1 MRLTLAV
8 TIGIYLILIFALAL
22 MARRRV
28 KTEEDY
34 LVAGRRLPLPLA
46 TATLLAT
53 WFGAGTLLTATDE
66 IRAEGLRVTALE
78 PYGAG
83 LCLILAGLFF
93 ARPLWEMKLCTV
105 SDLYRNKFGTRAETL
120 SVLITVPGYIGWIAV
135 QLVALAGIAQLFFEI
150 PPSVSIPVIALITT
164 VYTLIGGMWSVTIT
178 DAVQM
183 ALIIPGLF
191 VLGHA
196 VLAGSG
202 DGGLVEGF
210 RQIRQSVDPE
220 DLVLIPRDT
229 MRELVGWVSVLAV
242 SALGNLPGQD
252 LFQRVFASKSARVA
266 RNACLI
272 SGALY
277 IVLGTIPAFLGVAAK
292 VILPEETLESVL
304 LVLAVRFLS
313 PAMTVILTISLVSV
327 ILSTVDSAI
336 LAPAATLARN
346 GLRRYVPDRISSLT
360 LSRFSVVLIG
370 VSSTVV
376 ALWGENAYGLLEESY
391 ALGLVG
397 LFVPFFVGVFLRALD
412 EGSAIRAMGT
422 GMLIWTIQFFVETD
436 LPIDLIAVLAGFA
449 VYFTHI
455 RVLARSA
462 R

>member
-1 MRLTLAV
+1 ML
-8 TIGIYLILIFALAL
+8 
-22 MARRRV
+22 
-28 KTEEDY
+28 
-34 LVAGRRLPLPLA
+34 
-46 TATLLAT
+46 
-53 WFGAGTLLTATDE
+53 
-66 IRAEGLRVTALE
+66 
-78 PYGAG
+78 
-83 LCLILAGLFF
+83 
-93 ARPLWEMKLCTV
+93 
-105 SDLYRNKFGTRAETL
+105 
-120 SVLITVPGYIGWIAV
+120 
-135 QLVALAGIAQLFFEI
+135 
-150 PPSVSIPVIALITT
+150 
-164 VYTLIGGMWSVTIT
+164 YTLVGGMWSVTIT

-183 ALIIPGLF
+183 ALIIPGLY

-277 IVLGTIPAFLGVAAK
+277 IALGTIPALLGVAAK

-376 ALWGENAYGLLEESY
+376 ALWGENAYSLLEESY

-397 LFVPFFVGVFLRALD
+397 LFVPFLAGVFLRALD
-412 EGSAIRAMGT
+412 EGSAMLAMGT

-449 VYFTHI
+449 VYFTHSS
-455 RVLARSA
+455 VARQICAVIVAAPCCDSITTFPVWVSPVWV
-462 R
+462 

>member
-93 ARPLWEMKLCTV
+93 AKPLWEMKLCTV
-105 SDLYRNKFGTRAETL
+105 SDLYRNKFGTKVETL

-277 IVLGTIPAFLGVAAK
+277 IVLGTIPALLGVAAK

-376 ALWGENAYGLLEESY
+376 ALWGENAYSLLEESY

-397 LFVPFFVGVFLRALD
+397 LFVPFFAGVFLRARD
-412 EGSAIRAMGT
+412 EGSAMLAMGT

-449 VYFTHI
+449 VYFTHSS
-455 RVLARSA
+455 VLARSA

>member
-1 MRLTLAV
+1 MQLALAV

-34 LVAGRRLPLPLA
+34 LVAGRRLPLSLA

-120 SVLITVPGYIGWIAV
+120 SVFITVPGYIGWIAV

-150 PPSVSIPVIALITT
+150 PPSVSIPMIALITT
-164 VYTLIGGMWSVTIT
+164 LYTLIGGMWSVTIT

-183 ALIIPGLF
+183 ALVIPGLF

-202 DGGLVEGF
+202 DGDLFEGF

-277 IVLGTIPAFLGVAAK
+277 IVLGTIPALLGVAAN
-292 VILPEETLESVL
+292 VILPQETLESVL

-313 PAMTVILTISLVSV
+313 PTMTVILTISLVSV

-397 LFVPFFVGVFLRALD
+397 LFVPFFVGVFLRALN
-412 EGSAIRAMGT
+412 EGSAMLAMGT

-449 VYFTHI
+449 VYFTHVSG
-455 RVLARSA
+455 RARSA

>member
-1 MRLTLAV
+1 MQLTLAV

-66 IRAEGLRVTALE
+66 IRTEGLRVTALE

-93 ARPLWEMKLCTV
+93 AKPLWEMKLCTV
-105 SDLYRNKFGTRAETL
+105 SDLYKNKFGTRVETL

-135 QLVALAGIAQLFFEI
+135 QLVALAAIVQLFFEI
-150 PPSVSIPVIALITT
+150 PPSVAIPIIALITML
-164 VYTLIGGMWSVTIT
+164 YTLVGGMWSVTIT

-277 IVLGTIPAFLGVAAK
+277 IALGTIPALLGVAAK

-376 ALWGENAYGLLEESY
+376 ALWGRTPTVFSKNRTRSVWWGCSCPSSPVCFC
-391 ALGLVG
+391 GRSTR
-397 LFVPFFVGVFLRALD
+397 VPPC
-412 EGSAIRAMGT
+412 SP
-422 GMLIWTIQFFVETD
+422 W
-436 LPIDLIAVLAGFA
+436 
-449 VYFTHI
+449 
-455 RVLARSA
+455 ARGC
-462 R
+462 

>member
-1 MRLTLAV
+1 MKLTLAV
-8 TIGIYLILIFALAL
+8 TIGIYLILVFALAL

-34 LVAGRRLPLPLA
+34 LVAGRRLPLSLA

-53 WFGAGTLLTATDE
+53 WFGAGTMLTATDE

-93 ARPLWEMKLCTV
+93 AKPLWEMKLCTV

-150 PPSVSIPVIALITT
+150 PPSVSIPTIALITML
-164 VYTLIGGMWSVTIT
+164 YTLIGGMWSVTIT

-229 MRELVGWVSVLAV
+229 MRELVGWVGVLAV

-277 IVLGTIPAFLGVAAK
+277 IVLGTIPALLGVAAK
-292 VILPEETLESVL
+292 VILPQETLESVL

-327 ILSTVDSAI
+327 VLSTVDSAI

-360 LSRFSVVLIG
+360 LSQFSVVLIG

-376 ALWGENAYGLLEESY
+376 ALWGENAYGLLEQSY

-397 LFVPFFVGVFLRALD
+397 LFVPFFAGVFLRVLD
-412 EGSAIRAMGT
+412 EGSALLAMGT
-422 GMLIWTIQFFVETD
+422 GMLIWTAQFFVETD

-449 VYFTHI
+449 VYFAHTF
-455 RVLARSA
+455 VLARSA

>member
-1 MRLTLAV
+1 MQLTLAV

-22 MARRRV
+22 MVRRRV

-34 LVAGRRLPLPLA
+34 LVAGRRLPLSLA

-120 SVLITVPGYIGWIAV
+120 SVFITVPGYIGWIAV

-150 PPSVSIPVIALITT
+150 PPSVSIPMIALITT
-164 VYTLIGGMWSVTIT
+164 LYTLIGGMWSVTIT

-183 ALIIPGLF
+183 ALVIPGLF

-202 DGGLVEGF
+202 DGDLVEGF

-277 IVLGTIPAFLGVAAK
+277 IVLGTIPALLGVAAN
-292 VILPEETLESVL
+292 VILPQETLESVL

-313 PAMTVILTISLVSV
+313 PTMTVILTISLVSV
-327 ILSTVDSAI
+327 ILSTIDSAI

-397 LFVPFFVGVFLRALD
+397 LFVPFFVGVFLRALN
-412 EGSAIRAMGT
+412 EGSAMLAMGT

-436 LPIDLIAVLAGFA
+436 LPIDLIAVLVGFA
-449 VYFTHI
+449 VYFTHVSG
-455 RVLARSA
+455 RARSA

>member
-1 MRLTLAV
+1 MQLTLAV
-8 TIGIYLILIFALAL
+8 TIGVYLILIFALAL

-93 ARPLWEMKLCTV
+93 AKPLWEMKLCTV
-105 SDLYRNKFGTRAETL
+105 SDLYKNKFGTRVETL

-135 QLVALAGIAQLFFEI
+135 QLVALAAIVQLFFEI
-150 PPSVSIPVIALITT
+150 PPSVAIPIIALITML
-164 VYTLIGGMWSVTIT
+164 YTLVGGMWSVTIT

-277 IVLGTIPAFLGVAAK
+277 IALGTIPALLGVAAK

-376 ALWGENAYGLLEESY
+376 ALWGENAYSLLEESY

-397 LFVPFFVGVFLRALD
+397 LFVPFFAGVFLRALA
-412 EGSAIRAMGT
+412 EGSAMLAMGT

-449 VYFTHI
+449 VYFTHSS
-455 RVLARSA
+455 VLARSA

>member
-1 MRLTLAV
+1 MQLTLAV

-22 MARRRV
+22 MVRRRV

-34 LVAGRRLPLPLA
+34 LVAGRRLPLSLA

-105 SDLYRNKFGTRAETL
+105 SDLYRNKFGTRAEAL
-120 SVLITVPGYIGWIAV
+120 SVFITVPGYIGWIAV

-150 PPSVSIPVIALITT
+150 PPSVSIPMIALVTT
-164 VYTLIGGMWSVTIT
+164 LYTLIGGMWSVTIT

-183 ALIIPGLF
+183 ALVIPGLF

-202 DGGLVEGF
+202 DGDLFDGF

-277 IVLGTIPAFLGVAAK
+277 IVLGTIPALLGVAAN
-292 VILPEETLESVL
+292 VILPQETLESVL

-313 PAMTVILTISLVSV
+313 PTMTVILTISLVSV

-397 LFVPFFVGVFLRALD
+397 LFVPFFVGVFLRALN
-412 EGSAIRAMGT
+412 EGSAMLAMGT

-449 VYFTHI
+449 VYFTH
-455 RVLARSA
+455 VSGPARSA

>member
-93 ARPLWEMKLCTV
+93 AKPLWEMKLCTV
-105 SDLYRNKFGTRAETL
+105 SDLYRNKFGTRVETL

-150 PPSVSIPVIALITT
+150 PPSVSIPIIALITML
-164 VYTLIGGMWSVTIT
+164 YTLIGGMWSVTIT

-277 IVLGTIPAFLGVAAK
+277 IVLGTIPALLGVAAD
-292 VILPEETLESVL
+292 VILPQETLESVL

-376 ALWGENAYGLLEESY
+376 AVWGENAYSLLEESY

-397 LFVPFFVGVFLRALD
+397 LFVPFFVGVFLRALN
-412 EGSAIRAMGT
+412 EGSAMLAMGT

-449 VYFTHI
+449 VYFTH
-455 RVLARSA
+455 VSGPARSA